1 MPSQG
6 SNPCLSVKGFKLIW
20 KEIAVNQIN
29 VMLVD
34 DHKLFREALRMGIEK
49 CEGMSVIADV
59 DSGEECLNLIQR
71 KKPDIVLMDVQMPGI
86 GGLEATKRC
95 QRLCPTAK
103 VIVVTVCDDELFP
116 PRLLQAGAYGYVTKG
131 ASLSEIELAVRQVYK
146 GQKYLSQEIAR
157 QMALK
162 TLDNDRN
169 IMVFN
174 NLSGR
179 ELQVCLMI
187 VKGEKVQ
194 TIADDLC
201 LSPKTVNSYRYR
213 IFEKLDVQ
221 NDVELTLLAIK
232 HKLIDASLLTE

>member
-1 MPSQG
+1 MS
-6 SNPCLSVKGFKLIW
+6 I
-20 KEIAVNQIN
+20 IR

-34 DHKLFREALRMGIEK
+34 DHKLFREAMHMGLSQCADIEVV
-49 CEGMSVIADV
+49 GNV
-59 DSGEECLNLIQR
+59 DSGEECL
-71 KKPDIVLMDVQMPGI
+71 KKLKMTQPAIILMDVHMPGM

-95 QRLCPTAK
+95 SRICPSAR
-103 VIVVTVCDDELFP
+103 VIVVTVSEDELFP
-116 PRLLQAGAYGYVTKG
+116 PKLLQAGAFGYVTKG
-131 ASLSEIELAVRQVYK
+131 SSLSEIELAIRQVHK
-146 GQKYLSQEIAR
+146 GHKYLSQEIAR

-162 TLDNDRN
+162 TLDQSSEQP
-169 IMVFN
+169 IFSQ
-174 NLSGR
+174 LSGR

-232 HKLIDASLLTE
+232 HQIIDASVLETE

>member
-1 MPSQG
+1 MDDRSY
-6 SNPCLSVKGFKLIW
+6 
-20 KEIAVNQIN
+20 KESGVSKIK

-34 DHKLFREALRMGIEK
+34 DHKLFREALRLGLQNDDIAI
-49 CEGMSVIADV
+49 VADV
-59 DSGEECLNLIQR
+59 DSGEECLKQIKQI
-71 KKPDIVLMDVQMPGI
+71 KPDIVLMDVQMPGI

-95 QRLCPTAK
+95 QRLCPSAK

-131 ASLSEIELAVRQVYK
+131 ASLNEISLAIRQVSK

-162 TLDNDRN
+162 TLESDGQAN
-169 IMVFN
+169 VFAQ
-174 NLSGR
+174 LSSR

-201 LSPKTVNSYRYR
+201 LSSKTVNSYRYR
-213 IFEKLDVQ
+213 IFEKLGIN

-232 HKLIDASLLTE
+232 HQLIDSSLLAQE

>member
-1 MPSQG
+1 M
-6 SNPCLSVKGFKLIW
+6 SVIK
-20 KEIAVNQIN
+20 

-34 DHKLFREALRMGIEK
+34 DHKLFREAMHLGLSQCADIE
-49 CEGMSVIADV
+49 VIASV
-59 DSGEECLNLIQR
+59 DSGEECLNKLRLIS
-71 KKPDIVLMDVQMPGI
+71 PDIILMDVQMPGM

-95 QRLCPTAK
+95 GRLSPNSK
-103 VIVVTVCDDELFP
+103 VIIVTVCDDELYP
-116 PRLLQAGAYGYVTKG
+116 PKLLQAGAFGYVTKG
-131 ASLSEIELAVRQVYK
+131 SSLSEIELAIRQVYK

-162 TLDNDRN
+162 TLEENSEQPL
-169 IMVFN
+169 FGQ
-174 NLSGR
+174 LSGR

-201 LSPKTVNSYRYR
+201 LSTKTVNSYRYR
-213 IFEKLDVQ
+213 IFEKLGVQ

-232 HKLIDASLLTE
+232 HQIIDARVLEMND